1 MMKDALAV
9 PSASDSRQQRPRRR
23 RAAADN
29 VERDGAGVMGVGTL
43 APTGLELR
51 ADIQRVHRCLSCGL
65 SMLISTCK
73 QATNPL

>member
-1 MMKDALAV
+1 MFRESSMMKDALAV

-51 ADIQRVHRCLSCGL
+51 ADIKGFIAVSHAGYRC
-65 SMLISTCK
+65 
-73 QATNPL
+73 